1 MATCRP
7 SEAELV
13 EAFLGQA
20 DRYTHSGL
28 KLSDCFSW
36 EAFALVFNY
45 GTVLQKSA
53 VRQALLACISLPHVD
68 SESAT
73 PVRHITFEK
82 HLNNWLIRVLGII
95 ANDSNVENSDRR
107 VAKVLVESAS
117 RGTEAIFARDEI
129 NRPLTTDTD
138 MPLEPHKEQ
147 VQDAILQQPI
157 DEALSA
163 SIQQQIEQAL
173 RKAFGVEV
181 GTASTST
188 GASDTIRAEERE

>member
-1 MATCRP
+1 MATYRP

-53 VRQALLACISLPHVD
+53 LRQALLACISLPHVD
-68 SESAT
+68 TEFAT
-73 PVRHITFEK
+73 PIRHITFEK
-82 HLNNWLIRVLGII
+82 HLNNWLVHALRII
-95 ANDSNVENSDRR
+95 ADDSNVDNSDRR
-107 VAKVLVESAS
+107 MAKVLAESAS
-117 RGTEAIFARDEI
+117 RGTQTIVAGDEV
-129 NRPLTTDTD
+129 NQPLITDTD
-138 MPLEPHKEQ
+138 MPSEQ
-147 VQDAILQQPI
+147 HIEQAQDAILQQPP

-173 RKAFGVEV
+173 KKAFGVEV

-188 GASDTIRAEERE
+188 DTPDPIRAEERE

>member
-1 MATCRP
+1 MASYRP
-7 SEAELV
+7 SDAELV

-20 DRYTHSGL
+20 DRYTHSGV

-73 PVRHITFEK
+73 PVRHIIFEK
-82 HLNNWLIRVLGII
+82 HLNNWLLHVLRII
-95 ANDSNVENSDRR
+95 ADNSNVDNSDRR
-107 VAKVLVESAS
+107 MANVIVESTS
-117 RGTEAIFARDEI
+117 RGAQTIVARDEV
-129 NRPLTTDTD
+129 NRRLITNTN
-138 MPLEPHKEQ
+138 MPLEQHMEQ
-147 VQDAILQQPI
+147 AQDAILQQPT

-163 SIQQQIEQAL
+163 SIQQQIELAL
-173 RKAFGVEV
+173 KKAFGVEV

-188 GASDTIRAEERE
+188 GASDPIRAEERE